1 MFNFRGNCRY
11 RLASDCKQENFTVRV
26 RNERR
31 QTRSRAKSLTITI
44 GPTHI
49 SLLRSLVV
57 RVNRSDVRL
66 PFYSLP
72 ELQITKKNF
81 VITVLTN
88 IGLEVLWDG
97 DSYIEVHVP
106 KRFKGRTCGL
116 CGNFNGNSA
125 DDFTLKNGKVAASAD
140 EFGENWAVGR
150 RRNNCERAPAPPID
164 TAVTKCR
171 RSPLHHWR
179 ARKRCWP
186 IKSHF
191 SNCHKSVHPQKYY
204 KSCISDV
211 CSCQSKRCECE
222 ALLTY
227 ARACRRMGVDVSWG
241 RRRACGE

>member
-57 RVNRSDVRL
+57 RVNRSDVKL

-72 ELQITKKNF
+72 DLQITKKNF
-81 VITVLTN
+81 VITVLTK

-106 KRFKGRTCGL
+106 KRFKAQTCGL

-125 DDFTLKNGKVAASAD
+125 DDFTLKNGKIAASAE
-140 EFGENWAVGR
+140 EFGQNWAVGR
-150 RRNNCERAPAPPID
+150 RRNSCERAPAPPID
-164 TAVTKCR
+164 TTVTKCR

-191 SNCHKSVHPQKYY
+191 SNCHKSVHPHKYY

-222 ALLTY
+222 ALLAY
-227 ARACRRMGVDVSWG
+227 ARACRRMGVGVRWG